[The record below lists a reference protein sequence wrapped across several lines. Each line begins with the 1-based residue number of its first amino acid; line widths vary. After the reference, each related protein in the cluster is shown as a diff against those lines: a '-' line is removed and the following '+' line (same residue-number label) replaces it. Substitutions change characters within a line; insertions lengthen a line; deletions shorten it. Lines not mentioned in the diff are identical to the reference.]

1 MIDPRWLM
9 RMSLWLRNPPSLSRV
24 ILVFAIILAALAIGL
39 IEWLGY
45 WPDWATAERVPRRF

>member
-1 MIDPRWLM
+1 MDPRWLM
-9 RMSLWLRNPPSLSRV
+9 RMSLWLRNPPSLARV
-24 ILVFAIILAALAIGL
+24 ILVFAVIAATLAIGL